1 MSKTD
6 LHSSLLF
13 LMIKLEEAKN
23 NSMSDKNFVA
33 ALTDVLRY
41 FRDNGE
47 LKKAYEIQKG
57 SLTNMANSPWAK
69 LVIGMLT
76 SKVQEDKVDVELPDI
91 DALIKENTSD
101 EFIERIYSPVLPFPT
116 NEMAFNDFIYN
127 VKYFT
132 GNKYLVTGDLLD
144 ETGTDGEPL
153 IKNVKILKKL

>member
-1 MSKTD
+1 
-6 LHSSLLF
+6 
-13 LMIKLEEAKN
+13 
-23 NSMSDKNFVA
+23 MSDKNFVA

-47 LKKAYEIQKG
+47 LKKAYEIQKD

-101 EFIERIYSPVLPFPT
+101 EFIE
-116 NEMAFNDFIYN
+116 NDFSDSFLIIF
-127 VKYFT
+127 FT
-132 GNKYLVTGDLLD
+132 VEKLFFRNFITASGSSSPYLVH
-144 ETGTDGEPL
+144 
-153 IKNVKILKKL
+153 

>member
-13 LMIKLEEAKN
+13 LMIKLEEAKS

-47 LKKAYEIQKG
+47 LKKAYEIQKD

-69 LVIGMLT
+69 LVT

-91 DALIKENTSD
+91 GALIKENTSD
-101 EFIERIYSPVLPFPT
+101 EFIERKI
-116 NEMAFNDFIYN
+116 NDIL
-127 VKYFT
+127 
-132 GNKYLVTGDLLD
+132 G
-144 ETGTDGEPL
+144 
-153 IKNVKILKKL
+153 IKEK